1 MFAPHVGKI
10 VVYRVDRP
18 EIMRRSRRRVRGEF
32 FGEAGI
38 PDRIQDSAS
47 TFHQDQKMGLA
58 KWSAFPKNILRP
70 QFDMDEPTEQI
81 DPTTR
86 IAYASSDVHVRVL
99 DRSGAAI
106 DQIHRQS
113 VPGAFER
120 SRPVPV

>member
-1 MFAPHVGKI
+1 MFAPHVVKI
-10 VVYRVDRP
+10 VVYRVDPP

-47 TFHQDQKMGLA
+47 TFRRKGRWDKRM
-58 KWSAFPKNILRP
+58 AFPINIRMP
-70 QFDMDEPTEQI
+70 QFEVDDATKQI

-86 IAYASSDVHVRVL
+86 VAYASSDVHVRVL
-99 DRSGAAI
+99 DRSGAAT